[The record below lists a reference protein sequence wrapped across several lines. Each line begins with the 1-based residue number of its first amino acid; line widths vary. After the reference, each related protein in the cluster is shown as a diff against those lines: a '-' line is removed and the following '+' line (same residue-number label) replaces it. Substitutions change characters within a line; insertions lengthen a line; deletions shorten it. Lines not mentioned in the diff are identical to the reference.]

1 MCIEY
6 DGEQHFKPIEY
17 FGGEAHFKI
26 QQKHDKIKDD
36 FCKENGISLLRIP
49 YYKFDNIE
57 EELNNFI
64 FI

>member
-1 MCIEY
+1 MMFIGKLNLQVRYKE
-6 DGEQHFKPIEY
+6 GEKAFKT
-17 FGGEAHFKI
+17 

-49 YYKFDNIE
+49 YYKYNNIE